1 MTDLRLVSGYLTPA
15 ELLKALGPAVA
26 YATERADIDGD
37 RLTMVMR
44 TEAWARL
51 GEASSAGFLS
61 AINRELS
68 LNLSAI
74 AWTVA

>member
-1 MTDLRLVSGYLTPA
+1 MMDLHLVPGYLTRA

-26 YATERADIDGD
+26 HATERADIDGD

-44 TEAWARL
+44 TEAWAHV

-61 AINRELS
+61 ALNRELS
-68 LNLSAI
+68 LNLSSI